1 MQQLFYQNHKEPN
14 GSYTHS
20 LKMKEIHRAMTLH
33 PFKNHTYQ
41 YRMHNYLSKFNMYN
55 ERHRALLLQREINAM
70 ESILRETSSEEPNK
84 YGFMPSLN
92 KFQPQSRDQLLSWE
106 YLTGKS
112 LFSHLNINPKHGMD
126 GAQKTALEDI
136 MMQVMQMINKNARQ
150 RGRTIDF
157 KEILYGYRRVNPMY
171 SADYI
176 LDLMLVYRK
185 HKGRRMTVPVRR
197 HAYLQQT
204 FTEIQVTEETAMETD
219 TKPQSNDPVISTQT
233 SAFLQ
238 MVQKQFNRFN
248 FYSANNNEKSEA
260 RNPAVNGESRQ
271 ANAISDMVLNKTIH
285 FILPLAG
292 RFQTFLQFMHN
303 LEEACLQFGEKVAL
317 AVMLFHSDTDDRTED
332 TIDLMRTIQAR
343 YPRHDLRVVQVKGAF
358 SRAIALQQGASLFDK
373 NSLLFFVDVDIY
385 ISRESLQRIRKNTLQ
400 SQQVYYPIVFSQY
413 DPKIVFE
420 DSGVLESP
428 KCQDRTSP
436 FCFSQDYGYWR
447 QFGFG
452 IVSIYRSDLTHVGGL
467 DTSIQGWGKEDVDLF
482 DRVLASNLTIFR
494 AADPGMVHIYHAINC
509 DPSLEHAQYQ
519 MCLGS
524 KVSTYGSMSRLSYII
539 YSTNDILHKDD
550 VKTEDDFDK
559 LVEKDDIS
567 NFANRFDVA
576 ETWQHICCGK

>member
-14 GSYTHS
+14 GSYTHP
-20 LKMKEIHRAMTLH
+20 LKTKEIHRAMTLH

-41 YRMHNYLSKFNMYN
+41 YRMDHYLSKFNIYN
-55 ERHRALLLQREINAM
+55 QKHRLLLLQREINTM
-70 ESILRETSSEEPNK
+70 ESILRETSTEEPNK
-84 YGFMPSLN
+84 YGLTPSLN
-92 KFQPQSRDQLLSWE
+92 KFQPENRDEILSWE

-112 LFSHLNINPKHGMD
+112 VFSHLNFNPKHGVD
-126 GAQKTALEDI
+126 GALKVALEDI

-157 KEILYGYRRVNPMY
+157 KEVLYGYRRVNPMY

-204 FTEIQVTEETAMETD
+204 FTELEVIEELLPVPKNV
-219 TKPQSNDPVISTQT
+219 KPESSNPVISTQT
-233 SAFLQ
+233 SAFFQ
-238 MVQKQFNRFN
+238 MVQQQFNRFS
-248 FYSANNNEKSEA
+248 FYNSHNKVERTAQRIGADGDASSYKN
-260 RNPAVNGESRQ
+260 V
-271 ANAISDMVLNKTIH
+271 VLNTTIH

-332 TIDLMRTIQAR
+332 TIDFMRTIQGR
-343 YPRHDLRVVQVKGAF
+343 YPHHDLRVVQVKGSF
-358 SRAIALQQGASLFDK
+358 SRAIALQQGASLFSQDA
-373 NSLLFFVDVDIY
+373 LLFFVDVDIY
-385 ISRESLQRIRKNTLQ
+385 ISRESLDRIRKNTVQ

-413 DPKIVFE
+413 DPKIVCDE
-420 DSGVLESP
+420 TGVLETSR
-428 KCQDRTSP
+428 CQDRTSP
-436 FCFSQDYGYWR
+436 FSFSQDYGYWR

-452 IVSIYRSDLTHVGGL
+452 IVSIHRSDLVKVGGL

-482 DRVLASNLTIFR
+482 NRVLASNLTVFR
-494 AADPGMVHIYHAINC
+494 AADPGLVHIYHPINC

-524 KVSTYGSMSRLSYII
+524 KVSTYGSISRLSYII
-539 YSTNDILHKDD
+539 YSTNDILHKDE
-550 VKTEDDFDK
+550 VQAEDDFEK
-559 LVEKDDIS
+559 LVEKDDVN
-567 NFANRFDVA
+567 NFGNRFDVA
-576 ETWQHICCGK
+576 ET